1 MPISL
6 EEFLNNASLP
16 EMQVQILPD
25 PTLVFTRNKLAEAI
39 EEQPATNRRAAS
51 GRGEIM
57 KQLEAIDQQIKDT
70 AVEFRLR
77 ALSPE
82 WLDENRELA
91 TKAASDETQDV
102 HFQLAMIL
110 ESLQEPKVDSLD
122 DAKRLRNAI
131 GVPQWKLLMD
141 AIAKLTWEEHP
152 IPFARKI

>member
-1 MPISL
+1 MSISL

-39 EEQPATNRRAAS
+39 EEQPTTNRRAAS

-57 KQLEAIDQQIKDT
+57 KQLEAIDQQIKDA

-91 TKAASDETQDV
+91 NKAAEDETQDV

-110 ESLQEPKVDSLD
+110 ESLQEPKVDSLE

-131 GVPQWKLLMD
+131 GVPQWKLLMA